1 MRLFLGL
8 FLLATLRIL
17 SIQPASSQS
26 LFATLKVNR
35 AVLSYL
41 HFLAKPIFM
50 SSSKFRLLAKISR
63 VNPFGVSS

>member
-1 MRLFLGL
+1 MT
-8 FLLATLRIL
+8 TLRIL

-35 AVLSYL
+35 AVLPYL
-41 HFLAKPIFM
+41 HFFNQTHLM
-50 SSSKFRLLAKISR
+50 RSSKFRLLARISR